1 MGAIIKQLLEKNPE
15 TVRVVIKNYPISR
28 HKFAEQAAR
37 ASLAAD
43 LQGKY
48 WEFHD
53 RLFDNY
59 KELSTEKIDEIA
71 AELELDMKRFK
82 TDMESQAVRQ
92 QVNMDRRD
100 GREAGVSGTPI
111 MFVNGIKVRDR
122 SITGIQKL
130 INKQLAKKQIGK

>member
-1 MGAIIKQLLEKNPE
+1 M
-15 TVRVVIKNYPISR
+15 
-28 HKFAEQAAR
+28 
-37 ASLAAD
+37 AAD

-92 QVNMDRRD
+92 QVNRDRRD
-100 GREAGVSGTPI
+100 GLEAGVSGTPI